1 MRTETRTYTLYRITE
16 LSEEAKEKA
25 HGEWLC
31 NRYFYGWT
39 YENRQTLD
47 AFCERFGIVC
57 RNWRYDACNYSYD
70 YRSRQEDCIDSLSGW
85 RLVAYLMNN
94 HWNDLYTRKY
104 FGTEGKGEKAGY
116 L

>member
-25 HGEWLC
+25 HGEWLY

-47 AFCERFGIVC
+47 AFANTSVSCAVIGDMTHVII
-57 RNWRYDACNYSYD
+57 A
-70 YRSRQEDCIDSLSGW
+70 ITTAAG
-85 RLVAYLMNN
+85 
-94 HWNDLYTRKY
+94 RK
-104 FGTEGKGEKAGY
+104 TA
-116 L
+116 